1 MQTLHDMHEAE
12 LNIARSKSR
21 IRARSPITVS
31 TSDSSNCLGSEFD
44 EQILS
49 EKCSFNLR
57 NDVLMVSKCVSI
69 ITPLPFMSA
78 CGKFLEQLY
87 EAANN
92 EQVLPLPLES
102 YIYNLL
108 YEVPLPPPGRTMR
121 FKGFTYDITCQ
132 RPGPNE
138 LPLFDYSLKDM
149 FSLLG
154 VENIVELFTC
164 VLLEYQILLLSNG
177 KCGIMNENG

>member
-1 MQTLHDMHEAE
+1 MQSLHDMHQAE

-21 IRARSPITVS
+21 IRARSPITVTCENS
-31 TSDSSNCLGSEFD
+31 MVESYHSSEFD
-44 EQILS
+44 EQTLT
-49 EKCSFNLR
+49 EKCSF
-57 NDVLMVSKCVSI
+57 DIKHDILMVSKGISI
-69 ITPLPFMSA
+69 ITPLPFLSA
-78 CGKFLEQLY
+78 AESFLKQLH
-87 EAANN
+87 EAAIN
-92 EQVLPLPLES
+92 EKPLPLPLES

-121 FKGFTYDITCQ
+121 FKGITSDITCQ

-138 LPLFDYSLKDM
+138 LPLFDYSLKEM

-164 VLLEYQILLLSNG
+164 VLLEYQILLLSNS
-177 KCGIMNENG
+177 K